1 MSTVAGIGID
11 LTQHVPLVTVAL
23 CPAPGAAALASHWP
37 PKVELRG
44 QFRPQPP
51 VALLPVM
58 PGEPLLVG
66 DAAASHRR
74 SAGFAWPPES
84 QVPFDNDSACGVAR
98 IPLVAAWTALL
109 PHGGMDEAMTRRED
123 HEFKWCPDGREQA
136 TRAGDLLARSIKS
149 FLTAAKVPVGICWTA
164 IVVPDALDEAGQQIL
179 LDSLAAIG
187 ISPDHL
193 HLLPRP
199 LAVALNWCQNADGH
213 ALGIV
218 AGENEDGSPAGRV
231 RVLTLGFDVWEAQSF
246 ELRARRYNGR
256 TWIVPIRDRARLAG
270 ALPEVQTL
278 GVSFALALA
287 RAESN
292 SESFGWWSR
301 LFADDWLNC
310 RLAARRDMTQAELQL
325 LREVRSPN
333 PPQMLQHEFAQIFS
347 LQPLWSRLFRSGPP
361 LIQLIGD
368 RWQQQEQRLSTS
380 SLHCRAVLADGA
392 FARLRMERSLSLAS
406 LAGNEVEASNTG
418 HEAAARG
425 AALAAAA
432 IGHGLPCYRESLL
445 PLDLYSIGRTQRGDP
460 QEVWQQLVLATTVE
474 AGREWTRAEP
484 VEGLALPENK
494 NELTLMLRRQV
505 GNEAMFRDVK
515 TAVLNPQP
523 KEEPVSI
530 QVSVRPGQGYAR
542 VRVNSK
548 RPGLFTQ
555 LLDWRTMARSHR
567 PEPPKLAYPPGVGVM
582 EPAREREYAAEYSL
596 RRLTDALRAN
606 RSSCGDEL
614 ATFIQDHLGRY
625 QFFDLRGHDQV
636 FHGLVSSDGKFSRAT
651 NPRLFEEFQQ
661 VLGERFEGAPA
672 YSELRDKALRAAGWL
687 YSAAPTPCLAHL
699 RQAIREYV
707 IGRGDEP
714 SQTELH
720 AIGLC
725 FSSPPDIR
733 DFHRA
738 FLKRFSITM
747 ATPNEWLRAIRN
759 IVQFREMALS
769 DDCIS
774 SESAKRIVVTISTL
788 LREETNHENVGQKF
802 INCIRALPFILKR
815 RRYDQQFLKVSK
827 DNVARSLDS
836 LLEEITEP
844 RSGLA
849 RRLPSIHRQKPSSTL
864 RFLREEATMADTV
877 VVAGD

>member
-23 CPAPGAAALASHWP
+23 SPVEGTKALASNWP

-44 QFRPQPP
+44 QFRAQPP
-51 VALLPVM
+51 VAILPLM

-74 SAGFAWPPES
+74 SAGFVWPPES
-84 QVPFDNDSACGVAR
+84 QVPFAKDPACGVAR
-98 IPLVAAWTALL
+98 IPLVAAWASLL
-109 PHGGMDEAMTRRED
+109 PQGGTDESMTRRED
-123 HEFKWCPDGREQA
+123 HQFKWCPDGREHA
-136 TRAGDLLARSIKS
+136 VHAGDLIARSIKA
-149 FLTAAKVPVGICWTA
+149 FLTTANVPFDTCWIA

-179 LDSLAAIG
+179 LDSLTAVG
-187 ISPDHL
+187 ISPDNL

-199 LAVALNWCQNADGH
+199 LAVALDWCQRADGR
-213 ALGIV
+213 AFGV
-218 AGENEDGSPAGRV
+218 GASDEEDGEPAGRL
-231 RVLTLGFDVWEAQSF
+231 RVLTMGLDVWEAQSI
-246 ELRARRYNGR
+246 ELRARRHAGR
-256 TWIVPIRDRARLAG
+256 TWLVPIRDRARIAG
-270 ALPEVQTL
+270 ALPELQTP

-287 RAESN
+287 HAELSAD
-292 SESFGWWSR
+292 SFGWWLH
-301 LFADDWLNC
+301 LFSNDWLHR
-310 RLAARRDMTQAELQL
+310 RLGAGRDMTQLELQS
-325 LREVRSPN
+325 LRAVRSSK
-333 PPQMLQHEFAQIFS
+333 PPDSLRREISQLDS
-347 LQPLWSRLFRSGPP
+347 LQPLWARLFQSGPP
-361 LIQLIGD
+361 LLQVIGE
-368 RWQQQEQRLSTS
+368 RWLQQEQRLSTG
-380 SLHCRAVLADGA
+380 SLPCRAVLADGA
-392 FARLRMERSLSLAS
+392 FARLRMERGLRLAS
-406 LAGNEVEASNTG
+406 LAGNEVNASTTG

-432 IGHGLPCYRESLL
+432 IGYGLPCYRESLL
-445 PLDLYSIGRTQRGDP
+445 PLDLYSIGRTPRGDP

-474 AGREWTRAEP
+474 AGREWNRAEP
-484 VEGLALPENK
+484 VEGLALPENRD
-494 NELTLMLRRQV
+494 ELTLMLRRQV
-505 GNEAMFRDVK
+505 GNEAMFREVK
-515 TAVLNPQP
+515 TAILNPQP
-523 KEEPVSI
+523 EEEPVSI

-555 LLDWRTMARSHR
+555 LLDWRTMARGQK

-582 EPAREREYAAEYSL
+582 EPDRERQYAAEQSL

-606 RSSCGDEL
+606 RPSCGDQL
-614 ATFIQDHLGRY
+614 SSFIQDHLGRY
-625 QFFDLRGHDQV
+625 QFFDLRGHDQI
-636 FHGLVSSDGKFSRAT
+636 FHGLVSSDGKFAHAT

-672 YSELRDKALRAAGWL
+672 CSELREKTLRAAGWL
-687 YSAAPTPCLAHL
+687 YSEAPEPCLAHL
-699 RQAIREYV
+699 RQAIRNYV
-707 IGRGDEP
+707 RGHEGEP

-720 AIGLC
+720 AIGLS

-738 FLKRFSITM
+738 FLRRFAITT

-774 SESAKRIVVTISTL
+774 SESARRIVATISTL
-788 LREETNHENVGQKF
+788 LREETSQENVGQKF
-802 INCIRALPFILKR
+802 INCVRALPFILKR
-815 RRYDQQFLKVSK
+815 RRYDPQFLKVSK
-827 DNVARSLDS
+827 DNVAKSLEL

-844 RSGLA
+844 RVGLA
-849 RRLPSIHRQKPSSTL
+849 RRLPAVHRQKPSSTL